1 VQPGST
7 SEMNLDHLLSLL
19 AAKGCRRFYAKRLAA
34 NDNSKNQIYFGSGFK
49 ALNVIPYGAVVAEGG
64 ATRPRFKAAVDFWW
78 VESASTVRPALGAQ
92 LILYPQY
99 PEVRFSGFLRGV
111 GGAFNKVMASRDPG
125 RILVLGI
132 TQGNRVYG
140 WAACGDS
147 AVAKE
152 LLERDHLGLLR
163 HVGVFLELVT
173 AEDRAGLQAEV
184 SLLMELGRI
193 HRAGWIRAKRLRMD
207 GTVVPCRGVNC
218 GGSTLEAELGVPAN
232 SRAAPDYL
240 GYEVKQHHVARFA
253 KPSGGGAITLMT
265 PEPTG
270 GLYRE
275 RGVEEFVRTYGYR
288 DKRGRPDRLNVG
300 GNYRVGVR
308 VDATHLT
315 LVLAGWDETSG
326 KILDDR
332 GGVALVDDA
341 GTVAAFWHFAG
352 LISHWSRK
360 HDRAVY
366 VPSLCATDPLRYR
379 YGDLVRI
386 GEGADFLLV
395 IEAMSRG
402 VVYYDPGIKLENAT
416 SAPRVKRRSQ
426 FRVKSADL
434 GLLYESFRTVGVL

>member
-1 VQPGST
+1 MQPDPT
-7 SEMNLDHLLSLL
+7 SEMNLDQLLSLL
-19 AAKGCRRFYAKRLAA
+19 TARGCRRFYAKRLAP

-49 ALNVIPYGAVVAEGG
+49 ALNVIPYGPVLAEGG
-64 ATRPRFKAAVDFWW
+64 TSRPRFKAPVDFWW
-78 VESASTVRPALGAQ
+78 VDSASTVTAAPGAQ

-99 PEVRFSGFLRGV
+99 PEVRFSGFLRG
-111 GGAFNKVMASRDPG
+111 GRGAFSRIMASRDPG
-125 RILVLGI
+125 RILVLGV
-132 TQGNRVYG
+132 TPDDRVYG
-140 WAACGDS
+140 WAGSGDS
-147 AVAKE
+147 AVARE
-152 LLERDHLGLLR
+152 LLERDRLGLLR
-163 HVGVFLELVT
+163 HVGVFLEIVP
-173 AEDRAGLQAEV
+173 AEARAGLQAEV

-207 GTVVPCRGVNC
+207 GTIVPCRGVNC

-240 GYEVKQHHVARFA
+240 GYEVKQHQVARFA
-253 KPSGGGAITLMT
+253 NPSGGGAITLMT

-275 RGVEEFVRTYGYR
+275 RGVEEFIRTYGYR
-288 DKRGRPDRLNVG
+288 DKRGRLDRLNVG
-300 GNYRVGVR
+300 GNYRVGAR

-315 LVLAGWDETSG
+315 LALVGWDETNG
-326 KILDDR
+326 KIIDDR

-352 LISHWSRK
+352 LISHWSSK

-366 VPSLCATDPLRYR
+366 VPSMRATDPLRYR

-402 VVYYDPGIKLENAT
+402 LVYYDPGIKLENAT
-416 SAPRVKRRSQ
+416 SVPRVKRRSQ

-434 GLLYESFRTVGVL
+434 GVLYESFRTVGVL